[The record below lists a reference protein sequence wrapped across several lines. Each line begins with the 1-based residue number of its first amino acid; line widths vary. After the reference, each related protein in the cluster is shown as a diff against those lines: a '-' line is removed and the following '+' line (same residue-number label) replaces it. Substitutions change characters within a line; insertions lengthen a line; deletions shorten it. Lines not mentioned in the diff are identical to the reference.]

1 VVAGAAAGDE
11 ERPRPRG
18 GFRWKAEHSCGEESG
33 VGFRNRD
40 VDRGLPVKNNITVTD
55 VWALEAVVASHPPI
69 GVEVELGQTGPGR
82 AHHFIPFLFFSFH
95 FYFIFF
101 SATSCNWKCLFMLQV
116 VVHFQFS
123 IFFIQP
129 FLFISIHVYI
139 DYVCKLCAEIL

>member
-1 VVAGAAAGDE
+1 MKGRALVV
-11 ERPRPRG
+11 R
-18 GFRWKAEHSCGEESG
+18 EESG

-69 GVEVELGQTGPGR
+69 EWKWNWAKPDRGEPIIL
-82 AHHFIPFLFFSFH
+82 FLFFSFP
-95 FYFIFF
+95 FTFIFF

-129 FLFISIHVYI
+129 FLFISIHAYI
-139 DYVCKLCAEIL
+139 DYVCKLCAEVL